1 MAKITYLRGRQIL
14 DSRGTPTVEVDMVL
28 DDGEICRGSVPSG
41 ASTGSHEAI
50 ELRDGNKNEFN
61 GKSVKNAIEN
71 INEIVK
77 KNIEGKNFDSYEK
90 FDDFLLN
97 LDGTDNKSKLGAN
110 TILACSITF
119 LKCLAK
125 NNGQEI
131 YQFLNKN
138 EEFMLPAPLMNIING
153 GAHANNGLDIQEFM
167 IVPAGFDSFSES
179 LRAGVEIFH
188 NLKDLLNKN
197 SHSTAVGDE
206 GGFAPDL
213 KSNEEALSFISEA
226 VSNAGYKLGSEVY
239 FALDVAATEIYKNK
253 KYRIDKKDLNV
264 EEISIYYQKLIDKY
278 PIISIE
284 DPLDEDDW
292 DGWAML
298 TNLIGDKVQLV
309 GDDLFVTNNSRLQ
322 TGIDKSAGNSILIK
336 INQIG
341 SISETLQAIDLAKK
355 NNYSYIISHRSGET
369 EDAIIADISV
379 ATNSGQIKTG
389 SCSRTDR
396 TAKYNQLLRI
406 EDSLGKKAKFA
417 KLKTFNTIA

>member
-61 GKSVKNAIEN
+61 GKSVKNAVKN

-97 LDGTDNKSKLGAN
+97 LDGTYNKSKLGAN
-110 TILACSITF
+110 TILACSMTF

-138 EEFMLPAPLMNIING
+138 EEFILPAPLMNIING

-226 VSNAGYKLGSEVY
+226 VSNAGYKLGTEVF
-239 FALDVAATEIYKNK
+239 FALDVAATEIYNNK
-253 KYRIDKKDLNV
+253 KYRIDKKDLNI

-341 SISETLQAIDLAKK
+341 SISETLQAIDLARK

>member
-110 TILACSITF
+110 TILACSMTF

-298 TNLIGDKVQLV
+298 TNLVGDKVQLV

>member
-61 GKSVKNAIEN
+61 GKSVKNAVKN

-110 TILACSITF
+110 TILACSMTF

-188 NLKDLLNKN
+188 NLKELLNKN

-226 VSNAGYKLGSEVY
+226 VSNAGYKLGSEVF
-239 FALDVAATEIYKNK
+239 FALDVAATEIYNNK
-253 KYRIDKKDLNV
+253 KYRIDKKDLNI

-298 TNLIGDKVQLV
+298 TNLVGDKVQLV

-341 SISETLQAIDLAKK
+341 SISETLQAIDLAKM

>member
-110 TILACSITF
+110 TILACSMTF

-153 GAHANNGLDIQEFM
+153 GAHANTGLDIQEFM

-298 TNLIGDKVQLV
+298 TNLVGDKVQLV

>member
-61 GKSVKNAIEN
+61 GKSVKKAIEN

-97 LDGTDNKSKLGAN
+97 LDGTNNKSKLGAN
-110 TILACSITF
+110 TILACSMTF

-298 TNLIGDKVQLV
+298 TNLVGDKVQLV

-341 SISETLQAIDLAKK
+341 SISETLQAIDLAKM

>member
-1 MAKITYLRGRQIL
+1 M
-14 DSRGTPTVEVDMVL
+14 
-28 DDGEICRGSVPSG
+28 
-41 ASTGSHEAI
+41 
-50 ELRDGNKNEFN
+50 
-61 GKSVKNAIEN
+61 
-71 INEIVK
+71 
-77 KNIEGKNFDSYEK
+77 
-90 FDDFLLN
+90 LN

-110 TILACSITF
+110 TILACSMTF

-298 TNLIGDKVQLV
+298 TNLVGDKVQLV

>member
-110 TILACSITF
+110 TILACSMTF

-213 KSNEEALSFISEA
+213 KSNEEALSLISEA
-226 VSNAGYKLGSEVY
+226 VSNAGYKLGSEVF

-298 TNLIGDKVQLV
+298 TNLVGDKVQLV

>member
-97 LDGTDNKSKLGAN
+97 LDGTYNKSKLGAN

-188 NLKDLLNKN
+188 NLKELLNKN

-226 VSNAGYKLGSEVY
+226 VSNAGYKLGSEVF
-239 FALDVAATEIYKNK
+239 FALDVAATEIYNNK
-253 KYRIDKKDLNV
+253 KYRIDKKDLNI

-341 SISETLQAIDLAKK
+341 SISETLQAIDLARK

>member
-61 GKSVKNAIEN
+61 GKSVKNAVKN

-97 LDGTDNKSKLGAN
+97 LDGTYYKSKLGAN

-188 NLKDLLNKN
+188 NLKELLNKN

-226 VSNAGYKLGSEVY
+226 VSNAGYKLGSEVF
-239 FALDVAATEIYKNK
+239 FALDVAATEIYNNK
-253 KYRIDKKDLNV
+253 KYRIDKKDLNI

>member
-61 GKSVKNAIEN
+61 GKSVKNAVKN

-97 LDGTDNKSKLGAN
+97 LDGTYNKSKLGAN

-138 EEFMLPAPLMNIING
+138 EEFMLPSPLMNIING

-226 VSNAGYKLGSEVY
+226 VSNAGYKLGSEVF
-239 FALDVAATEIYKNK
+239 FALDVAATEIYN
-253 KYRIDKKDLNV
+253 L
-264 EEISIYYQKLIDKY
+264 SLIH
-278 PIISIE
+278 I
-284 DPLDEDDW
+284 
-292 DGWAML
+292 
-298 TNLIGDKVQLV
+298 
-309 GDDLFVTNNSRLQ
+309 
-322 TGIDKSAGNSILIK
+322 
-336 INQIG
+336 
-341 SISETLQAIDLAKK
+341 
-355 NNYSYIISHRSGET
+355 
-369 EDAIIADISV
+369 
-379 ATNSGQIKTG
+379 
-389 SCSRTDR
+389 
-396 TAKYNQLLRI
+396 
-406 EDSLGKKAKFA
+406 
-417 KLKTFNTIA
+417 

>member
-77 KNIEGKNFDSYEK
+77 KNIKGKNFDSYEK

-110 TILACSITF
+110 TILACSMTF

-298 TNLIGDKVQLV
+298 TNLVGDKVQLV